1 MDAHAVGARRAR
13 HVESTFL
20 PWFDRLARTA
30 TSSQALGGRSA
41 MRQSSTNNRK
51 GRATKVFLVVTDGSE
66 GGTAALRKAADFAA
80 TENAELVV
88 LAVMPRDIESRTM
101 AGEARNYARAEH
113 LAGGVVEA
121 GSFVAENILEE
132 AKAIVEGRHDVKASY
147 ISRAGVP
154 AEEIVACARERSA
167 DMLFVGSR
175 GRGPLGAFFQGSVSR
190 RVADLAPCTV
200 EIVATP
206 E

>member
-1 MDAHAVGARRAR
+1 
-13 HVESTFL
+13 
-20 PWFDRLARTA
+20 
-30 TSSQALGGRSA
+30 
-41 MRQSSTNNRK
+41 MRQSSTNDRK

-66 GGTAALRKAADFAA
+66 GGTAALRKAADLAA

-101 AGEARNYARAEH
+101 AGEVRDYARAEH
-113 LAGGVVEA
+113 LAGGLVEA
-121 GSFVAENILEE
+121 GRFVAENILGE
-132 AKAIVEGRHDVKASY
+132 AKAIVEARHDVKASY
-147 ISRAGVP
+147 VSCAGDPV
-154 AEEIVACARERSA
+154 EEIVACARARSA
-167 DMLFVGSR
+167 DMLFIGSR
-175 GRGPLGAFFQGSVSR
+175 GRGPLGAFFHGSVSR